1 MTSTAPPS
9 LTERQQFWLEHL
21 QACRAEGKATIEYAR
36 EHGLSPSGMCSA
48 RQDLV
53 HKGVLSP
60 PGKSRFVRARAAT
73 PEPGTRWQVQ
83 LPNGA
88 AVSFRGA
95 VQPDTL
101 MTVLKAAA
109 AVT

>member
-1 MTSTAPPS
+1 MTNPASPS
-9 LTERQQFWLEHL
+9 LTDRQHFWLEHL
-21 QACRAEGKATIEYAR
+21 RACEAEGKATIEYAR
-36 EHGLSPSGMCSA
+36 EHGLSPSGMYSA
-48 RQDLV
+48 RRGLV
-53 HKGVLSP
+53 RQGVLPSP
-60 PGKSRFVRARAAT
+60 GQPRFVRARVAA
-73 PEPGTRWQVQ
+73 PEPETQWQVQ

-95 VQPDTL
+95 VQHDTL

>member
-1 MTSTAPPS
+1 MTSTASPS

-21 QACRAEGKATIEYAR
+21 QACEAEGKATIQYAR
-36 EHGLSPSGMCSA
+36 EHGLSPSGMYSA

-53 HKGVLSP
+53 HKGVLPP
-60 PGKSRFVRARAAT
+60 PGKPRFVRARAAT
-73 PEPGTRWQVQ
+73 PEPETQWQVQ

-95 VQPDTL
+95 VQPETL

-109 AVT
+109 SVT

>member
-1 MTSTAPPS
+1 MTDTASPS

-21 QACRAEGKATIEYAR
+21 QACEAEGKATIEYAR
-36 EHGLSPSGMCSA
+36 EHGLSTSGMYSA

-53 HKGVLSP
+53 HKGVLP
-60 PGKSRFVRARAAT
+60 PSGKPRFVRARVAA
-73 PEPGTRWQVQ
+73 PEPETQWQVQ

-95 VQPDTL
+95 VQHDTL
-101 MTVLKAAA
+101 TAVLKAAA
-109 AVT
+109 AVS